1 MNRLA
6 IAAAA
11 TAATLTAAIP
21 IKTEC
26 VIKGPLVGNTSDA
39 TATVFD
45 ETAFAVAN
53 LDTTSELTKA
63 FACVDANGNLQ
74 NLRIGMTGPD
84 GSDNFVEGFG
94 PAGGS
99 CALQT
104 VTQTGKVGGRIFYD
118 TNQVNGVEF
127 FYSSDPANT
136 YVEGAKTGSNQ
147 S

>member
-39 TATVFD
+39 TASVFD

-53 LDTTSELTKA
+53 LDTTAALTKS

-74 NLRIGMTGPD
+74 SLRIGMSGPD
-84 GSDNFVEGFG
+84 GSDSFVEGFG
-94 PAGGS
+94 PSGGS
-99 CALQT
+99 CAL
-104 VTQTGKVGGRIFYD
+104 
-118 TNQVNGVEF
+118 
-127 FYSSDPANT
+127 
-136 YVEGAKTGSNQ
+136 
-147 S
+147 

>member
-26 VIKGPLVGNTSDA
+26 VIKGPMVGNTSDI
-39 TATVFD
+39 TATTFD

-63 FACVDANGNLQ
+63 FACTDANGNLQ
-74 NLRIGMTGPD
+74 YLRIGMTGAD
-84 GSDNFVEGFG
+84 GSDSFVEGFG
-94 PAGGS
+94 VTGGS

-127 FYSSDPANT
+127 FYSSDPGNT
-136 YVEGAKTGSNQ
+136 YVEGSKTGSNQ
-147 S
+147 V